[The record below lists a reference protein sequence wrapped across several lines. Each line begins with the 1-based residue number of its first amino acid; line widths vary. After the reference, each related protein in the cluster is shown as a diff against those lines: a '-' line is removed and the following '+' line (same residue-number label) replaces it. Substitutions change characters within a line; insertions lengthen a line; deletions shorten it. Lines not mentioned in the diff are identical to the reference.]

1 MSIRTDLAA
10 ESDAL
15 CSDSL
20 PNGVTREVTQ
30 QDGVCVTKIHITS
43 QEGAKAIGR
52 PCGNYI
58 TLETE
63 RLLSPQNLSQESELL
78 KEELS
83 HLIPENGSV
92 LVIGLGNEEITPD
105 AIGPLA
111 ADEILATRHF
121 KGELADSLGLSSLRP
136 VSVLAPGVLGQT
148 GLEASEVIVALK
160 EKINPDA
167 VIAIDALAARS
178 INRLGNTIQI
188 CDTGISPGS
197 GVQNHRRELSF
208 RTLGVPVIAIGIPTV
223 IDMSTLLED
232 FCSGAIVPPDRPMM
246 VTPRDIDRVAAKSA
260 RLIATGLNLALQ
272 SKLSAEDLIALTE

>member
-1 MSIRTDLAA
+1 M
-10 ESDAL
+10 
-15 CSDSL
+15 
-20 PNGVTREVTQ
+20 
-30 QDGVCVTKIHITS
+30 
-43 QEGAKAIGR
+43 
-52 PCGNYI
+52 
-58 TLETE
+58 
-63 RLLSPQNLSQESELL
+63 
-78 KEELS
+78 
-83 HLIPENGSV
+83 
-92 LVIGLGNEEITPD
+92 
-105 AIGPLA
+105 
-111 ADEILATRHF
+111 ATRHF

-148 GLEASEVIVALK
+148 GLEVSEVIVALK

-197 GVQNHRRELSF
+197 GVQNHRNELSF
-208 RTLGVPVIAIGIPTV
+208 RTIGVPVIAIGIPTV

-232 FCSGAIVPPDRPMM
+232 FCNGAIVPPDRAMM

-272 SKLSAEDLIALTE
+272 PKLSAEDLIALTE

>member
-1 MSIRTDLAA
+1 MSIRTDLAT

-30 QDGVCVTKIHITS
+30 QDGVCVTRIHITN

-63 RLLSPQNLSQESELL
+63 RLLSPQNLSQESKRL

-83 HLIPENGSV
+83 HLIHENGSV

-148 GLEASEVIVALK
+148 GLEVSEVIVALK

-197 GVQNHRRELSF
+197 GVQNHRNELSF
-208 RTLGVPVIAIGIPTV
+208 RTIGVPVIAIGIPTV

-232 FCSGAIVPPDRPMM
+232 FCNGAIVPPDRAMM

-272 SKLSAEDLIALTE
+272 PKLSAEDLIALTE